1 MNFVLNSLVIAGL
14 PALLAGILWLL
25 GGQFRTLH
33 LWLSTLAVGGGMT
46 LIYFLMLGSP
56 QMPPIDAQSW
66 VFWLGFGLMP
76 LGWLISITPAYRWV
90 AGWVL
95 LLTLPWVFVM
105 LFTPI
110 IRSEHWSLT
119 VGIAWILVF
128 GVELT
133 ILAYAVP
140 LSESHLS
147 GWQMAF
153 LLAMLGGISAGIM
166 FYGAKSASFAQMA
179 GSLGAVVGIG
189 VPLGLWMRAFR
200 VGRGAI
206 ALAVLLYGV
215 IWALGFAYA
224 SLPGA
229 YLAVFPLCM
238 MALIV
243 PATPLARGWSPAM
256 RFLVLLVA
264 LLVLGGGAVGVS
276 YQAYMSA
283 SAGYDYSY

>member
-1 MNFVLNSLVIAGL
+1 MNFVLNSLLIAGL

-25 GGQFRTLH
+25 GGRFRTAH

-56 QMPPIDAQSW
+56 QMPPIDAQAW
-66 VFWLGFGLMP
+66 VFWLGLGLMP
-76 LGWLISITPAYRWV
+76 LGWIVGITPAYRWV

-95 LLTLPWVFVM
+95 LLTLPWGFVM
-105 LFTPI
+105 LFTPLM
-110 IRSEHWSLT
+110 RTEYWSLT
-119 VGIAWILVF
+119 VGVAWILAF
-128 GVELT
+128 GIGLA

-147 GWQMAF
+147 GWQMAL
-153 LLAMLGGISAGIM
+153 LLAMFGGISAGMM

-179 GSLGAVVGIG
+179 GSLGAVAGIG
-189 VPLGLWMRAFR
+189 VPIGLWMRAFQ

-224 SLPGA
+224 SLPGT

-238 MALIV
+238 VALIV
-243 PATPLARGWSPAM
+243 PSTPLARHWSPAT
-256 RFLVLLVA
+256 RFLVPLVA
-264 LLVLGGGAVGVS
+264 LLVLGGGAVGTS
-276 YQAYMSA
+276 YQSYMSA
-283 SAGYDYSY
+283 GAGYDYGY